1 MPYVGR
7 DFDPLSPNETK
18 DISFDLRAKGW
29 LGPCESITSAA
40 VTIGLEDGTDAT
52 PQSRLSGSVLV
63 SCGSKVTQ
71 RLTTLQDGAKY
82 KLTALATLNDGEV
95 LELYSYIRGKA

>member
-7 DFDPLSPNETK
+7 DFDPLSPSETR
-18 DISFDLRAKGW
+18 DLTLDFKLW
-29 LGPCESITSAA
+29 LGPCDCVGSA
-40 VTIGLEDGTDAT
+40 TWSIGLEDGTDAT

-63 SCGSKVTQ
+63 SCGSKVT
-71 RLTTLQDGAKY
+71 RRVTTLQDGAKY
-82 KLTALATLNDGEV
+82 KMTALATLIGGEV